1 MGMCPKQRA
10 GLRQHLLLYTP
21 ANLLAIETLLQF
33 KQVDCKF
40 SLTNIR
46 ASPANRM
53 TRAVLSILVM
63 FVCLAPMLEVN
74 STTDDFKMVIEGVEL
89 YINSLKGDLKKKKE
103 AMELRFNSLKDY
115 YNTEKDALAERI
127 REQNRLHATLAKL
140 EQYSGPEFAAIKK
153 ILETLK
159 ESNSELN
166 AKFLLMTEVSDH
178 KFQIIQKKIEGI
190 KDLVHETEVNKDEL

>member
-1 MGMCPKQRA
+1 M
-10 GLRQHLLLYTP
+10 
-21 ANLLAIETLLQF
+21 
-33 KQVDCKF
+33 
-40 SLTNIR
+40 
-46 ASPANRM
+46 
-53 TRAVLSILVM
+53 
-63 FVCLAPMLEVN
+63 
-74 STTDDFKMVIEGVEL
+74 
-89 YINSLKGDLKKKKE
+89 
-103 AMELRFNSLKDY
+103 
-115 YNTEKDALAERI
+115 
-127 REQNRLHATLAKL
+127 AKL